1 MQKLSALVMIGSE
14 RVITRVPVSTSEE
27 SGTDPLSLYDN
38 EISLQPMSN
47 SYAVALG
54 AISKIID
61 SKLLS
66 CYSMSQ
72 ITLLHDT
79 ESLLDEFL
87 TISAEADVCDY
98 THFDAGVEWV
108 YVIDTKKKRFRAL
121 CGLYDQSI
129 AWKVLKSPKIWSKET
144 EKEVQRQEIENYFL

>member
-1 MQKLSALVMIGSE
+1 MGLRRHVVVKSKNKIYKWYNH
-14 RVITRVPVSTSEE
+14 I
-27 SGTDPLSLYDN
+27 D
-38 EISLQPMSN
+38 

-66 CYSMSQ
+66 CYS
-72 ITLLHDT
+72 
-79 ESLLDEFL
+79 
-87 TISAEADVCDY
+87 
-98 THFDAGVEWV
+98 VEWV